1 MNVRALG
8 PEENVVTWRLRGH
21 VGKKGQ
27 ASVLVLDRD
36 ASRQKLAGGKDD
48 EELGLFL
55 ENHLSLTCNIYN
67 KVLSE
72 RTMSTVF
79 WDS

>member
-1 MNVRALG
+1 M
-8 PEENVVTWRLRGH
+8 
-21 VGKKGQ
+21 GKKQQ
-27 ASVLVLDRD
+27 ASVLMLDRE
-36 ASRQKLAGGKDD
+36 ASRQKPAGGKDD
-48 EELGLFL
+48 EESGLFL
-55 ENHLSLTCNIYN
+55 ENRLSLTCNIDN